1 MLSFPKY
8 IDKCTPVWYNKYIK
22 SKEVITMTIKEM
34 QDKVIRTWGFEHP
47 ATIYFFECCEING
60 DDQFLNE
67 IAYEFAMGWKDED
80 EEI

>member
-1 MLSFPKY
+1 
-8 IDKCTPVWYNKYIK
+8 
-22 SKEVITMTIKEM
+22 MTIKEM

-60 DDQFLNE
+60 DDQLLNE